1 MFCRILIAVAV
12 SWAWAGPVRGNGPE
26 RGPMR
31 LTLKRCVELALSP
44 EGSAKIQL
52 ASEGIRQAMARSA
65 EARSALLPNVQ
76 GSVGQEE
83 AMRSLSELGLQ
94 ALHLPFNLKIPSTV
108 GPYAVL
114 DVRATATQS
123 VFNFSSIRRFQAA
136 RAGVGTA
143 NAEEKFTEDQVVAQ
157 VARAY
162 LAALRAR
169 AELDTVKANVALA
182 EALLKQAQNQKNAGT
197 GTGIEVTRARVQL
210 SAENQRHLIV
220 ANEVRR
226 ANLQLLRAVG
236 LNLDTEMEV
245 VDKLS
250 YLPID
255 IMTVEKAKETAFAS
269 RSDLQS
275 QVSRE
280 KAARLSGSAA
290 KMERLP
296 SVLSFADYGTVGPGL
311 NTSLLPTRTYG
322 VSVQIP
328 VFDGGRQ
335 DAHRAAAASKAREEE
350 VRTGDLREQIE
361 LEIRLALDSLQ
372 SADEQIKVADEG
384 ARLAEAELA
393 QARRRYEA
401 GVSGSLELTDAQTR
415 LERARDN
422 QVLALYNYNVA
433 RFDFGQATGTIRSMI
448 Q

>member
-1 MFCRILIAVAV
+1 
-12 SWAWAGPVRGNGPE
+12 
-26 RGPMR
+26 
-31 LTLKRCVELALSP
+31 
-44 EGSAKIQL
+44 
-52 ASEGIRQAMARSA
+52 
-65 EARSALLPNVQ
+65 
-76 GSVGQEE
+76 
-83 AMRSLSELGLQ
+83 
-94 ALHLPFNLKIPSTV
+94 
-108 GPYAVL
+108 
-114 DVRATATQS
+114 
-123 VFNFSSIRRFQAA
+123 
-136 RAGVGTA
+136 
-143 NAEEKFTEDQVVAQ
+143 
-157 VARAY
+157 
-162 LAALRAR
+162 
-169 AELDTVKANVALA
+169 
-182 EALLKQAQNQKNAGT
+182 
-197 GTGIEVTRARVQL
+197 
-210 SAENQRHLIV
+210 
-220 ANEVRR
+220 
-226 ANLQLLRAVG
+226 
-236 LNLDTEMEV
+236 
-245 VDKLS
+245 
-250 YLPID
+250 
-255 IMTVEKAKETAFAS
+255 MTVEKAKETAFES

-372 SADEQIKVADEG
+372 SADEQIKVSDEG

-401 GVSGSLELTDAQTR
+401 GVSGTLELTDAQTR

-433 RFDFGQATGTIRSMI
+433 RFDFGQAMGTIRSMI